1 MRIEEL
7 DTPALIVDLDG
18 LEDNLDRYQRY
29 FDQHGIGLRPHIKTH
44 KCVAIAHMQMRR
56 GAIGITC
63 QKLGEAEIMAAGGI
77 DGDILIPF
85 NIIGRQKLERLTA
98 LARRTRLTVAADSH
112 YTIDG
117 LSTAAVARDVEV
129 GVVIELDQGRTGVP
143 DAETAV
149 ELGKAVEESPGLDL
163 RGVMIMPAP
172 PTVRPFLREVLDA
185 FDRAGLPHPM
195 VSGGSTPSALTAH
208 EIPELTEFRAGE
220 YPVGGVKHLDIG
232 THTVAQCAGRVL
244 ATVVSRPDNDRAVID
259 AGSKSLSASTSSM
272 NGQTVMGHVV
282 EYPQAILGGA
292 SEEHGQINLTACE
305 HKPEI
310 GERVQIIL
318 AHPCPCFNEHDEIYA
333 LRNGQVEAIW
343 SVDARGAIR

>member
-18 LEDNLDRYQRY
+18 LEDNLDRYQSY
-29 FDQHGIGLRPHIKTH
+29 FDQHEIGLRPHIKTH

-98 LARRTRLTVAADSH
+98 LARRTRLTVAADSR

-149 ELGKAVEESPGLDL
+149 ELGSQDPEDYFNLGTVHMNDRRQPEAIAMFTKATEMNPKLLLTYTCEGMVLPSGARVFRLGERSDNYPLIVG
-163 RGVMIMPAP
+163 PAP
-172 PTVRPFLREVLDA
+172 QSCP
-185 FDRAGLPHPM
+185 
-195 VSGGSTPSALTAH
+195 
-208 EIPELTEFRAGE
+208 I
-220 YPVGGVKHLDIG
+220 VG
-232 THTVAQCAGRVL
+232 
-244 ATVVSRPDNDRAVID
+244 PDC
-259 AGSKSLSASTSSM
+259 SL
-272 NGQTVMGHVV
+272 N
-282 EYPQAILGGA
+282 
-292 SEEHGQINLTACE
+292 
-305 HKPEI
+305 
-310 GERVQIIL
+310 
-318 AHPCPCFNEHDEIYA
+318 
-333 LRNGQVEAIW
+333 RNSQP
-343 SVDARGAIR
+343 R